1 MLPFRRSLSLFPV
14 ERHHARQGQKCQ
26 RAIQRRAG
34 VGGLGGALGVVGLG
48 VGCGVVVIAAGGG
61 ILLPL
66 GREGQRG
73 GDRGIEIIRARAVCI
88 LPAGKGIPRL
98 GGIISGF
105 GHLLAAE
112 HLFLFGLR
120 TVV

>member
-14 ERHHARQGQKCQ
+14 ERHHARQGQERQ
-26 RAIQRRAG
+26 DTVEGYAG
-34 VGGLGGALGVVGLG
+34 VGGLGGALGIVGLG

-66 GREGQRG
+66 GRECQRG
-73 GDRGIEIIRARAVCI
+73 GDRLAEIIRAVCI
-88 LPAGKGIPRL
+88 LPADKCIPLL